1 MRDLSGNFVGDESSE
16 KEIIVSLCQEFYRLG
31 WMTGLQF
38 LNTNINKVGQKPH
51 YDMRHPATLWHDLNV
66 DEECLFWLPSTTSTL
81 SVVSGVHNF
90 QWFLLIKY
98 IEIFHN
104 IIFRYRRS
112 HCNADW
118 RLRDPR
124 DPQWGSEGVS
134 QGRRHL
140 HPWWCGP
147 GSRGTGQLSTQV
159 LILLSQ
165 LPAYLQAQVWRRRRR
180 SEL

>member
-38 LNTNINKVGQKPH
+38 MNTNINKVGQKPH

-66 DEECLFWLPSTTSTL
+66 DEECLFWLPSTTPTL
-81 SVVSGVHNF
+81 SVFSGVHNF

-140 HPWWCGP
+140 HSWWCGP

-159 LILLSQ
+159 LILLSK
-165 LPAYLQAQVWRRRRR
+165 LPAHLQAQVNSR
-180 SEL
+180 